1 MSYNELARL
10 EVLSVIN
17 GINSQSELND
27 FKNMI
32 AMYFASKAQKA
43 IDALWEEGEI
53 NAATIE
59 DWGKEHMRT
68 PYHHA

>member
-32 AMYFASKAQKA
+32 AMYFASKAQK
-43 IDALWEEGEI
+43 E
-53 NAATIE
+53 
-59 DWGKEHMRT
+59 
-68 PYHHA
+68 